1 MERKEDTTST
11 FEIENQWGKAGE
23 IRTIKTTQQPKSK
36 VVKDSK
42 VVSTSEVRKVG
53 SKRTEKPS
61 KERQTELIQNAK
73 ARVVSNQSELIE
85 IKKEVKKAVKAKRKP
100 RAKKK

>member
-1 MERKEDTTST
+1 MRKEDTAST

-36 VVKDSK
+36 PAKESK
-42 VVSTSEVRKVG
+42 VSNTAETRKVV

-61 KERQTELIQNAK
+61 KERQRELIQNAK

-85 IKKEVKKAVKAKRKP
+85 IKKAVKAKRKP

>member
-1 MERKEDTTST
+1 MRKEDTAST

-36 VVKDSK
+36 PAKESK
-42 VVSTSEVRKVG
+42 VSNTAETRKVV

-61 KERQTELIQNAK
+61 KERQRELIQNAK
-73 ARVVSNQSELIE
+73 ARVVSNQSVLME
-85 IKKEVKKAVKAKRKP
+85 IKKEAKKVAKVKRKP